1 MTATDSTA
9 ATPSLN
15 DLGWSGFFQA
25 QLSLEELETCHPGRV
40 FAVQR
45 TGLTLQLAGAELA
58 APLGG
63 RWFQLPVE
71 ERPTIGDWV
80 LVDAAK
86 QSIHR
91 LLERKSLL
99 KRMSVSRPG
108 DLQLIAANVDT
119 MFLVSSCN
127 EEFNLSRMER
137 YLTLA
142 LDAGVQGVVVLTKAD
157 LTDESESFVE
167 QTRTLRRDL
176 VIELVNALDN
186 DSLDGLRAWCQPGHT
201 ISLLGS
207 SGVGK
212 STLIN
217 SLAGDLGLLTGGI
230 RDDDSKGRH
239 TTTHRSLHLIPGG
252 ALLLDSPGM
261 RELAI
266 ADVESGVLSLF
277 DDIEALARE
286 CKFGDCAHESEP
298 GCRIRV
304 ALEDGS
310 LDERRMENYLK
321 LKREEIHNT
330 ETVAQRHARS
340 RQFSKR
346 VKQVIQT
353 SHKRRD

>member
-1 MTATDSTA
+1 MTTPDS
-9 ATPSLN
+9 PEDSHSLSE
-15 DLGWSGFFQA
+15 LGWSGFFQQ
-25 QLSLEELETCHPGRV
+25 QLSLDDIDAYRPARV

-45 TGLTLQLAGAELA
+45 TGLTLQLEGGELA
-58 APLGG
+58 TPLGG

-80 LVDAAK
+80 LVDVENSSV
-86 QSIHR
+86 QR

-157 LTDESESFVE
+157 LTDEPESFVE
-167 QTRTLRRDL
+167 QTRTLRSDL
-176 VIELVNALDN
+176 VVELVNALDS
-186 DSLDGLRAWCQPGHT
+186 DSLAGLRAWCLPGHT

-217 SLAGDLGLLTGGI
+217 SLAGDDIALTRGV
-230 RDDDSKGRH
+230 REDDAKGRH
-239 TTTHRSLHLIPGG
+239 TTTQRSLHLIGGG

-266 ADVESGVLSLF
+266 ADAESGVLSMF
-277 DDIEALARE
+277 EDIEALTAE
-286 CKFGDCAHESEP
+286 CKFSDCSHESEP
-298 GCRIRV
+298 GCRIRA

-310 LDERRMENYLK
+310 LDERRMENYRK
-321 LKREEIHNT
+321 LKREEAYNT
-330 ETVAQRHARS
+330 ETVAQRHTRN

-353 SHKRRD
+353 SHKSRD

>member
-1 MTATDSTA
+1 MTSTDSKA
-9 ATPSLN
+9 NTPSLS
-15 DLGWSGFFQA
+15 DLGWSDFFQ
-25 QLSLEELETCHPGRV
+25 QQVSLAELETCSPGRV

-45 TGLTLQLAGAELA
+45 TGLTVQLEGAELA
-58 APLGG
+58 MPLGG

-71 ERPTIGDWV
+71 ERPTIGDWL
-80 LVDAAK
+80 LVDTAK
-86 QSIHR
+86 KSIHR

-99 KRMSVSRPG
+99 KRMSVARPG

-157 LTDESESFVE
+157 LTDDADSFVV
-167 QTRTLRRDL
+167 QARTLRSDL

-217 SLAGDLGLLTGGI
+217 SLAGDLVQLTAGI
-230 RDDDSKGRH
+230 RNDDSKGRH
-239 TTTHRSLHLIPGG
+239 TTSHRSLHLIEGG
-252 ALLLDSPGM
+252 GLLLDSPGM

-266 ADVESGVLSLF
+266 ADAESGVLSMF
-277 DDIEALARE
+277 DDIEALVRE
-286 CKFGDCAHESEP
+286 CKFADCAHESEP
-298 GCRIRV
+298 GCRIKA

-310 LDERRMENYLK
+310 LDERRLENYLK
-321 LKREEIHNT
+321 LKREEIYNT
-330 ETVAQRHARS
+330 ETVAQRHVRN

-346 VKQVIQT
+346 VKQVVQS
-353 SHKRRD
+353 SHKHRD

>member
-1 MTATDSTA
+1 MTTTDSTA
-9 ATPSLN
+9 ATPSLG
-15 DLGWSGFFQA
+15 DLGWSGFFQQ
-25 QLSLEELETCHPGRV
+25 QLTLEELENCRPGRV

-45 TGLTLQLAGAELA
+45 TGLTLQLEGAELA

-80 LVDAAK
+80 LVDIAK

-142 LDAGVQGVVVLTKAD
+142 LDAGIQGVVVLTKAD

-167 QTRTLRRDL
+167 QTRTLRSDL
-176 VIELVNALDN
+176 AIELVNALDN

-217 SLAGDLGLLTGGI
+217 SLAGDLVQLTRGI

-266 ADVESGVLSLF
+266 ADAESGVLSLF

-286 CKFGDCAHESEP
+286 CKFTDCAHESEP
-298 GCRIRV
+298 GCRIRT

-310 LDERRMENYLK
+310 LDERRLENYRK
-321 LKREEIHNT
+321 LKREEIYNT
-330 ETVAQRHARS
+330 ETVAQRHTRN

-346 VKQVIQT
+346 VKQVIES
-353 SHKRRD
+353 SHKHRD